1 MKTVFL
7 ATAALAI
14 AGAGTV
20 QAADIFTCSGLGYAA
35 HNGRVELGCAAPVT
49 THWTK
54 LGGHSSACK
63 RRRPI
68 SSKLPSVA
76 GT

>member
-1 MKTVFL
+1 MKTLFL
-7 ATAALAI
+7 ATAALAT

-35 HNGRVELGCAAPVT
+35 HNGRAELDCTAPVT

-54 LGGHSSACK
+54 LGRHSSAVVSYIEELTAWCL
-63 RRRPI
+63 RRE
-68 SSKLPSVA
+68 
-76 GT
+76 